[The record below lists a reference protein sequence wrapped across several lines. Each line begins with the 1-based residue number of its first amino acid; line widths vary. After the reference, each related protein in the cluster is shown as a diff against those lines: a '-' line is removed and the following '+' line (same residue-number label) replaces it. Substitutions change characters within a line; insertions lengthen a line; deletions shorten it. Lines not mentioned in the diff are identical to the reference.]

1 MKKLLFLVLAACMIG
16 GCSGTKAEKNDQG
29 ADTVKGAISG
39 EAVDGGSKPV
49 AGGVSGKGPVETDSE
64 NGKDAGPGETVQK
77 DSESGSKPYLDT
89 TKLQNTYGFADNTG
103 RYILSYDNTEN
114 ADLNKAIG
122 KNGQVLS
129 VKFVK
134 KQAQGSQDNGRQTAN
149 NFHNVPGLLFEVE
162 GGNAQ
167 PNETYY
173 LASGEAFNVE
183 SLLKVKEVNAEGA
196 DDALKRNI
204 EEAKSQ
210 KIEKIWK
217 IADIEPE
224 QAVYLV
230 RFQKQGRQVTAS
242 LVLVQGDRI
251 AAKDFT
257 ADYDPISTWRV
268 DDGGEILPE
277 MFSFLFAASS
287 REGTVLAVAW
297 SGAEGENDNIYKQQ
311 GTELVDL
318 NLSSGRYM
326 VP

>member
-1 MKKLLFLVLAACMIG
+1 MRKLLFLVLAACMIG
-16 GCSGTKAEKNDQG
+16 GCSGTKAEKSDQG
-29 ADTVKGAISG
+29 AGSAKDGISG
-39 EAVDGGSKPV
+39 EAVNGGSKPE
-49 AGGVSGKGPVETDSE
+49 AGGASGKGPGETDSE
-64 NGKDAGPGETVQK
+64 NGKDAETAQR
-77 DSESGSKPYLDT
+77 DNESGSKPYLDT
-89 TKLQNTYGFADNTG
+89 TQLQNTYGFADNTG
-103 RYILSYDNTEN
+103 KYILSYENTEN

-134 KQAQGSQDNGRQTAN
+134 KQARGSQDDGRQTAN
-149 NFHNVPGLLFEVE
+149 NFHQVPGLLFEVE
-162 GGNAQ
+162 GGKAQ

-173 LASGEAFNVE
+173 LVSGDAFNVE
-183 SLLKVKEVNAEGA
+183 SLLMVKEVAAEGA
-196 DDALKRNI
+196 DDGLKRNI
-204 EEAKSQ
+204 EETKAQ

-230 RFQKQGRQVTAS
+230 QFKKQGRKVTAS

-268 DDGGEILPE
+268 DDGGEVVPE

-297 SGAEGENDNIYKQQ
+297 AGAEGENEHIYKQQ

-318 NLSSGRYM
+318 DLSSGRYM